1 MLNHNTTY
9 MRKAVILAFVAI
21 ALSSCCNTVIF
32 TECEKQKEL
41 ISAYEAYYRA
51 SEGLL
56 DSLDSHYDWVDA
68 FDPMDYYDARY
79 KLDSLRADR

>member
-1 MLNHNTTY
+1 

-21 ALSSCCNTVIF
+21 ALSSCCNTVIVSQNA
-32 TECEKQKEL
+32 KQKEL
-41 ISAYEAYYRA
+41 ISAYEAYYMA

-68 FDPMDYYDARY
+68 FDPMDYYDVRY

>member
-1 MLNHNTTY
+1 M
-9 MRKAVILAFVAI
+9 KKIVILAAI
-21 ALSSCCNTVIF
+21 VIGLSSCCT
-32 TECEKQKEL
+32 TRESEL